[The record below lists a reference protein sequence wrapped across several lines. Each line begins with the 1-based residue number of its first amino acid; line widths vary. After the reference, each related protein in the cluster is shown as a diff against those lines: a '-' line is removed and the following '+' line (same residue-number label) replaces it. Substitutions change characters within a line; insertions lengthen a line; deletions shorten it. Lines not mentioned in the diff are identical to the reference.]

1 MYDEKQST
9 FSKPSFNIMYHK
21 ENLIHIQIEDYHLFQ
36 FSFLIYYCQSPF
48 LLFKLTNKTLEFKEE
63 ISLVINKIGDTSQ
76 YNCFFFFLT
85 FKIFFL

>member
-1 MYDEKQST
+1 MYDEKKSN

-63 ISLVINKIGDTSQ
+63 ISLR
-76 YNCFFFFLT
+76 
-85 FKIFFL
+85 